1 MHMRVQQR
9 LSPALPRVLALLVV
23 AVLINYIDRSNLSIA
38 APLLKDEFRLSAS
51 QLGILLSSFFWTY
64 TLFQIV
70 SGWAVDRFDVN
81 WVIAAGFL
89 TWSLATAATA
99 LVHGFILLL
108 MIRLILGIG
117 ESAAFPSCSKILARH
132 CAERRRGL
140 ANALIM
146 TGMMLGPALGTFA
159 GGMLMA
165 RFGWRPFFLVLG
177 LVSLVWLLPWLKW
190 MPREQTPT
198 QPVLR
203 HSPGLLE
210 ILRQRSAWGAC
221 AGQFCGNYVWYFLL
235 TWLPFYLVRER
246 DFSMG
251 RVAKIGGMVYLV
263 AAVFATI
270 SGWLSDSWIAKGGT
284 PTRVRKTFM
293 FVGYTCAGMSLM
305 LCVVSGRD
313 LFVTL
318 LMVASASSGIYASN
332 TWAIAQ
338 TLAGPQ
344 AAGKWTGLQNFMGN
358 LAGVVV
364 PALTGLIVQ
373 RTGQFFWAFA
383 TTAIVALLGAMF
395 WFFWVGRVEEVVWS
409 HPTASNLARAA
420 VDA

>member
-270 SGWLSDSWIAKGGT
+270 
-284 PTRVRKTFM
+284 RVAVG
-293 FVGYTCAGMSLM
+293 FVDC
-305 LCVVSGRD
+305 
-313 LFVTL
+313 
-318 LMVASASSGIYASN
+318 
-332 TWAIAQ
+332 
-338 TLAGPQ
+338 
-344 AAGKWTGLQNFMGN
+344 
-358 LAGVVV
+358 
-364 PALTGLIVQ
+364 Q
-373 RTGQFFWAFA
+373 R
-383 TTAIVALLGAMF
+383 
-395 WFFWVGRVEEVVWS
+395 RN
-409 HPTASNLARAA
+409 P
-420 VDA
+420 DPCP

>member
-165 RFGWRPFFLVLG
+165 RVGW
-177 LVSLVWLLPWLKW
+177 
-190 MPREQTPT
+190 
-198 QPVLR
+198 
-203 HSPGLLE
+203 
-210 ILRQRSAWGAC
+210 
-221 AGQFCGNYVWYFLL
+221 
-235 TWLPFYLVRER
+235 
-246 DFSMG
+246 
-251 RVAKIGGMVYLV
+251 
-263 AAVFATI
+263 
-270 SGWLSDSWIAKGGT
+270 
-284 PTRVRKTFM
+284 
-293 FVGYTCAGMSLM
+293 
-305 LCVVSGRD
+305 
-313 LFVTL
+313 
-318 LMVASASSGIYASN
+318 
-332 TWAIAQ
+332 
-338 TLAGPQ
+338 
-344 AAGKWTGLQNFMGN
+344 
-358 LAGVVV
+358 
-364 PALTGLIVQ
+364 
-373 RTGQFFWAFA
+373 
-383 TTAIVALLGAMF
+383 
-395 WFFWVGRVEEVVWS
+395 
-409 HPTASNLARAA
+409 
-420 VDA
+420 

>member
-177 LVSLVWLLPWLKW
+177 LASLVWLLPWLKW
-190 MPREQTPT
+190 MPREPHHRLLLSEMIEDLDHVGAKITRVEDTIEQHMRPFQEAVNRWLTVPGIKHRLAWTVVAEVGPTVQAFPSAADIVSWAGICPGNNQTAGKRKSGTTRAGNPWLRRALCEAAWAASKSKGTYLQAQFRRLVALRGSKRALIAVANSILTAGYYMLQRATTYQELGLLRQTQQGSSDPSPGQTP
-198 QPVLR
+198 
-203 HSPGLLE
+203 
-210 ILRQRSAWGAC
+210 RSARAQG
-221 AGQFCGNYVWYFLL
+221 YPRTSFL
-235 TWLPFYLVRER
+235 R
-246 DFSMG
+246 
-251 RVAKIGGMVYLV
+251 
-263 AAVFATI
+263 
-270 SGWLSDSWIAKGGT
+270 LSVKSE
-284 PTRVRKTFM
+284 
-293 FVGYTCAGMSLM
+293 
-305 LCVVSGRD
+305 
-313 LFVTL
+313 
-318 LMVASASSGIYASN
+318 
-332 TWAIAQ
+332 Q
-338 TLAGPQ
+338 
-344 AAGKWTGLQNFMGN
+344 
-358 LAGVVV
+358 
-364 PALTGLIVQ
+364 
-373 RTGQFFWAFA
+373 
-383 TTAIVALLGAMF
+383 
-395 WFFWVGRVEEVVWS
+395 
-409 HPTASNLARAA
+409 
-420 VDA
+420 

>member
-1 MHMRVQQR
+1 
-9 LSPALPRVLALLVV
+9 
-23 AVLINYIDRSNLSIA
+23 
-38 APLLKDEFRLSAS
+38 
-51 QLGILLSSFFWTY
+51 
-64 TLFQIV
+64 
-70 SGWAVDRFDVN
+70 
-81 WVIAAGFL
+81 
-89 TWSLATAATA
+89 
-99 LVHGFILLL
+99 
-108 MIRLILGIG
+108 
-117 ESAAFPSCSKILARH
+117 
-132 CAERRRGL
+132 
-140 ANALIM
+140 
-146 TGMMLGPALGTFA
+146 
-159 GGMLMA
+159 
-165 RFGWRPFFLVLG
+165 
-177 LVSLVWLLPWLKW
+177 
-190 MPREQTPT
+190 
-198 QPVLR
+198 
-203 HSPGLLE
+203 
-210 ILRQRSAWGAC
+210 
-221 AGQFCGNYVWYFLL
+221 
-235 TWLPFYLVRER
+235 
-246 DFSMG
+246 
-251 RVAKIGGMVYLV
+251 
-263 AAVFATI
+263 
-270 SGWLSDSWIAKGGT
+270 
-284 PTRVRKTFM
+284 M

-318 LMVASASSGIYASN
+318 LMIASASSGIYASN

>member
-1 MHMRVQQR
+1 MRVQQR

-198 QPVLR
+198 QPVPR

-251 RVAKIGGMVYLV
+251 RMAKIGGMVYLV

-270 SGWLSDSWIAKGGT
+270 SGWLSDSWIAEGGT

-318 LMVASASSGIYASN
+318 LMIASASSGIYASN

-338 TLAGPQ
+338 PLAGPQ

-395 WFFWVGRVEEVVWS
+395 WVFWVGRVEEVVWS
-409 HPTASNLARAA
+409 HSTASNLARAA